1 MLPRPERIQF
11 LEEQLPEYPQWYE
24 LLSDFCFGGY
34 RVLGDLICDMDDAFQ
49 ARERKQF
56 HRNEDSLFFTF
67 MMNAYENKTYD
78 QSTREAVAGACRTLL
93 DELVI
98 AGEAVK
104 YVVAAGYRNELW
116 DILEDRIEA
125 AALERRP

>member
-1 MLPRPERIQF
+1 
-11 LEEQLPEYPQWYE
+11 
-24 LLSDFCFGGY
+24 
-34 RVLGDLICDMDDAFQ
+34 
-49 ARERKQF
+49 
-56 HRNEDSLFFTF
+56 
-67 MMNAYENKTYD
+67 MMNAYENKAYD

>member
-1 MLPRPERIQF
+1 M
-11 LEEQLPEYPQWYE
+11 
-24 LLSDFCFGGY
+24 
-34 RVLGDLICDMDDAFQ
+34 
-49 ARERKQF
+49 
-56 HRNEDSLFFTF
+56 
-67 MMNAYENKTYD
+67 
-78 QSTREAVAGACRTLL
+78 

-116 DILEDRIEA
+116 DVLEDRIEA